1 MVGLMVNIFINNE
14 ALTPDK
20 KIVISN
26 YILLK
31 FKNGDITI
39 GIDKEDI
46 LQWVK
51 DMENPNEIN

>member
-1 MVGLMVNIFINNE
+1 MVNIFINNE

>member
-1 MVGLMVNIFINNE
+1 MVNMFINNE
-14 ALTPDK
+14 VLIPSK

-26 YILLK
+26 YVLLK
-31 FKNGDITI
+31 FKGGEITI

-51 DMENPNEIN
+51 DMEKPNEVN